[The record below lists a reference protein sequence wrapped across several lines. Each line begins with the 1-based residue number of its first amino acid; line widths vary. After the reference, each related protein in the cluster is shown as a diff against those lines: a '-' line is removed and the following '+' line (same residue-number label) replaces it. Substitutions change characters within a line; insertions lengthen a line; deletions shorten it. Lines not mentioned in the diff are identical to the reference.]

1 MPAGKTDAQFL
12 KRKVVHDLKKVV
24 QKTSVS
30 FGCTITFKCHYF
42 ALFNLSK
49 KGMILFYQFQS
60 INISAVTKFLKKIV
74 NLKEKD

>member
-30 FGCTITFKCHYF
+30 FGCTITFKCLYF
-42 ALFNLSK
+42 ALFNLSE
-49 KGMILFYQFQS
+49 KGIILFYQLHN
-60 INISAVTKFLKKIV
+60 INIGVNTEFLKKIV

>member
-30 FGCTITFKCHYF
+30 FGCTITFKCLYF
-42 ALFNLSK
+42 ALFNLSE
-49 KGMILFYQFQS
+49 KGIILFYQLHN
-60 INISAVTKFLKKIV
+60 INIGVNTEFLKK
-74 NLKEKD
+74 

>member
-30 FGCTITFKCHYF
+30 FGCTITFKCHCS
-42 ALFNLSK
+42 ALFNLSE
-49 KGMILFYQFQS
+49 KGIILFYQLQG